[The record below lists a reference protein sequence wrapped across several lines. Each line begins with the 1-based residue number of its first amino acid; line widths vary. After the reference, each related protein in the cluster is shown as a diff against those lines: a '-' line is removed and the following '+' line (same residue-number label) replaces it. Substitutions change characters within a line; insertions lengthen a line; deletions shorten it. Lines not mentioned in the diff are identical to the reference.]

1 METKFKEEIDQK
13 IRNMEQV
20 HSKNFDTN
28 MKELESYKRNN
39 KVLNDQMADLEKRL
53 TAKND
58 EVSKISK

>member
-1 METKFKEEIDQK
+1 
-13 IRNMEQV
+13 MEQV

-39 KVLNDQMADLEKRL
+39 KVLNDQMADLEKRI